1 MRLFQ
6 MISVYRSYAPRLDA
20 LTRPYPAFAAK
31 LGAFLNDRYGVPHI
45 LLPVLRGD
53 DDAFLTIGSDEA
65 LQRSWAVEHG
75 MKPDAAVEDVLLAQ
89 IEHHRAEI
97 FYSTDPIRFG
107 DTFLR
112 RLPGCVRRT
121 IAWRAAPSP
130 HLDFF
135 DYDLIV
141 SNFPSIL
148 ADYRSKGARTAP
160 FAPAHDPELDA
171 EAARTD
177 RPTDVL
183 FVGGYSQ
190 YHRER
195 ALLLERVAAL
205 QGRLRIAFHLDGSRL
220 SRLADT
226 PLGLL
231 PPLSRHR
238 RPAAVRRVDRGPAFG
253 RDLYHALGS
262 AKIVLNGAIDMAARE
277 RGNMR
282 CFEAMGAGCLM
293 VSDEGLYPPG
303 FEPGRN
309 FLTYRTADEAA
320 ETVAGALAGWAE
332 SAAIAKAGHA
342 MIAADY
348 SKERQWQ
355 AFQALA

>member
-6 MISVYRSYAPRLDA
+6 LITVYRNYLPRLKA
-20 LTRPYPAFAAK
+20 LAGSCPTFDGKRD
-31 LGAFLNDRYGVPHI
+31 AFLDDRYGASHI
-45 LLPVLRGD
+45 LLPVLCSD
-53 DDAFLTIGSDEA
+53 ESAFLTVGNDEA
-65 LQRSWAVEHG
+65 FLQSWAIQEG
-75 MKPDAAVEDVLLAQ
+75 MRANSDVEDVLLAQ
-89 IEHHRAEI
+89 IEHHRAEV
-97 FYSTDPIRFG
+97 FYTTDPIRFG
-107 DTFLR
+107 NAFLR

-135 DYDLIV
+135 DYDLVI

-148 ADYRSKGARTAP
+148 ADYRSRGARTAP
-160 FAPAHDPELDA
+160 FSPSHDPALDA
-171 EAARTD
+171 EASRTD
-177 RPTDVL
+177 RPVDVL
-183 FVGGYSQ
+183 FVGGFSQ

-205 QGRLRIAFHLDGSRL
+205 QDRFRIAFHLDGSRL

-231 PPLSRHR
+231 PPLSRYR
-238 RPAAVRRVDRGPAFG
+238 RPAAIRRLDRGSAFG

-262 AKIVLNGAIDMAARE
+262 AKIVLNGAIDMAGKE

-293 VSDEGLYPPG
+293 VSDDGIYPPG
-303 FEPGRN
+303 FEAGRN
-309 FLTYRTADEAA
+309 FLAYRTIDEAA
-320 ETVAGALAGWAE
+320 GMIEGALRGWNGSGALA
-332 SAAIAKAGHA
+332 SAGHD
-342 MIAADY
+342 MIASQY
-348 SKERQWQ
+348 SKARQWE
-355 AFQALA
+355 AFQALV